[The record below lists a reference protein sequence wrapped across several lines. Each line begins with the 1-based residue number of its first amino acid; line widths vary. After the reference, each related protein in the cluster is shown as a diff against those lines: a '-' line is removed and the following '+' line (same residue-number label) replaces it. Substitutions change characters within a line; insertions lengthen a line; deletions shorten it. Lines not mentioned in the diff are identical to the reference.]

1 MALFGKDGITSSDLA
16 TGGLGV
22 RRVQVL
28 GQIMAGV
35 PVWRLGSE
43 SEYPGLPYM
52 VFRGNVGERDTL
64 ASIVTILRGRGR

>member
-1 MALFGKDGITSSDLA
+1 M
-16 TGGLGV
+16 